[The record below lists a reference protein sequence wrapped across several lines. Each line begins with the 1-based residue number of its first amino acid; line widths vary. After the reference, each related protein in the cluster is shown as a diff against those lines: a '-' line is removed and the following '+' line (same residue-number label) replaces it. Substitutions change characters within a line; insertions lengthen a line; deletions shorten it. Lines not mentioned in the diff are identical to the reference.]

1 MKEWAQRAR
10 KWHRWFAIPMFF
22 LVPIA
27 VILKLTGN
35 GSVVKDVPAF
45 DAVQS
50 ILLLLL
56 VLSGG
61 YLYTFRLVNRK
72 KRMRRSAAAIESASQ
87 GSA

>member
-1 MKEWAQRAR
+1 MNKWAQRAR

-56 VLSGG
+56 VLTGG
-61 YLYTFRLVNRK
+61 YLYTFRLINRK

-87 GSA
+87 SSS

>member
-61 YLYTFRLVNRK
+61 YLYTFRLVNRR

>member
-10 KWHRWFAIPMFF
+10 KWHRWFALPMFI
-22 LVPIA
+22 LVPVA
-27 VILKLTGN
+27 VGLKLSGN

-56 VLSGG
+56 VLTGG
-61 YLYTFRLVNRK
+61 YLYTFRVVNRR
-72 KRMRRSAAAIESASQ
+72 KRMRRSAAAIEAGSQ
-87 GSA
+87 SSV

>member
-61 YLYTFRLVNRK
+61 YLYTFRLVNRR

-87 GSA
+87 DSG

>member
-10 KWHRWFAIPMFF
+10 KWHRWFAVPMFF

-27 VILKLTGN
+27 VVLKLTGN

-56 VLSGG
+56 VLTGG
-61 YLYTFRLVNRK
+61 YLYTFRLINRK
-72 KRMRRSAAAIESASQ
+72 KRKRRSAAAVESASQ
-87 GSA
+87 SSA

>member
-10 KWHRWFAIPMFF
+10 KWHRWFAVPMFF

-27 VILKLTGN
+27 VVLKLTGN

-56 VLSGG
+56 VLKGV
-61 YLYTFRLVNRK
+61 YLYTFRLINRK
-72 KRMRRSAAAIESASQ
+72 KRKRRSAAAVESASQ
-87 GSA
+87 SSA

>member
-10 KWHRWFAIPMFF
+10 KWHRWFAIPMFI
-22 LVPIA
+22 LVPVA
-27 VILKLTGN
+27 VGLKLSGN

-50 ILLLLL
+50 VLLLLL

-61 YLYTFRLVNRK
+61 YLYTFRLINRR

>member
-27 VILKLTGN
+27 VALKLSGK
-35 GSVVKDVPAF
+35 GSVLKDVPAF

-56 VLSGG
+56 VLTGG
-61 YLYTFRLVNRK
+61 YMYAFRLINRRR
-72 KRMRRSAAAIESASQ
+72 RMQRSAALTERKSQSSA
-87 GSA
+87 